1 MSTHYILV
9 DVDANGNW
17 SCGKP
22 YQDKQLAFN
31 SNAKYPGNTVT
42 PYAQFVAVDLPDTLS
57 GVGSPADVPVIDA
70 TSAKVTAAPVKV

>member
-1 MSTHYILV
+1 MSTYYILV

-57 GVGSPADVPVIDA
+57 GVA
-70 TSAKVTAAPVKV
+70 TAVKVTAIPVKV